1 MWKKAKRILSCI
13 LALVLLLSMANGQ
26 RIFVQADSEAVIKTQ
41 VEDKAGGKEVS
52 GNKEISSSAKT
63 TEKKQETT
71 TEKSTEKPA
80 EKLTETTTESG
91 KEDEK
96 SDKPNKSDE
105 NNGKDSEDKDT
116 KKEETTENQD
126 TKKEDKNSEEKS
138 EDKAEETT
146 DTAEETATEQQEDT
160 AEEIGATQEEAPE
173 ATTMQEEEQT
183 TEAVAI
189 AEEKTGGMK
198 EYIPQEQPAEISVKA
213 YAKDGVFPE
222 GTSMKVR
229 KINEKEKAQAE
240 STLKNEVEYDGF
252 LGYDISFYDKD
263 GKGIEPEE
271 GNVKVSLQLK
281 ESALSKEADKTTLTI
296 QHFDDSKK
304 KLNVE
309 QVASA
314 ASGTMEVQSGKVSAE
329 YSVDSFS
336 VFTITWKNNSSA
348 VASLTATCIDTAGQ
362 QVTIQYDGGKA
373 TGTINESSITYDA
386 NKEDITDVSDVSTLA
401 PTVQRATFVKAVI
414 ATSQNTANQSGTE
427 IRYLRLD
434 SGAWQYSLDKSEWN
448 NIGNNNLYYIYS
460 KNSVSDSV
468 NSISFAYYGLDE
480 INDMHSI
487 AARDTVKFTI
497 SLVDENGNNETYK
510 LPQGSVIPDKY
521 TFHSSSVDMNAA
533 SFAQMG
539 IIVPGYTY
547 EGGYAYFYWNGNFAG
562 KKFSVSNFK
571 NLGANS
577 TKYGNSY
584 DSYIGYTG
592 THPDGAHA
600 GNDDYSKATFGDRG
614 YNYYAYNPT
623 GTLRIVFKKVS
634 STVAYKSNF
643 VDAYKNDTYRLI
655 DEKAMEMHQIGSSTD
670 YYGTLKTVTATVPER
685 EGYTFE
691 GWYMEKDAD
700 GNGTGTRITNP
711 EDDKTE
717 YKRDA
722 YYYAKWVPKTCSL
735 SVKKIVDTSGE
746 NNMGDK
752 NESFTFTLT
761 LKKENTPYEENIT
774 GLTKT
779 NTKGQYTFSL
789 KDGETMKADLPYKYE
804 YTITEDA
811 KDYTVTITAP
821 SGVSKDTDKKLVS
834 GTVDSNKEITFTNKK
849 TIVPP
854 TGISTTMTAWFLMTG
869 ATLILGAVFFL
880 FGVRRKRLMA

>member
-26 RIFVQADSEAVIKTQ
+26 QVFVQADSEAVIKTQ
-41 VEDKAGGKEVS
+41 AEDKAGSKEDS
-52 GNKEISSSAKT
+52 GNKEESSSAKT

-80 EKLTETTTESG
+80 EKPTETTTESG
-91 KEDEK
+91 KEDGK
-96 SDKPNKSDE
+96 SDKPDKSDE

-116 KKEETTENQD
+116 KKEEEETTENQD

-146 DTAEETATEQQEDT
+146 DTAEETSTEEQENT
-160 AEEIGATQEEAPE
+160 AEEIGTTQEEAPE

-183 TEAVAI
+183 TGTDATEP
-189 AEEKTGGMK
+189 TGGMK

-213 YAKDGVFPE
+213 YAKEGVFPE
-222 GTSMKVR
+222 ETSMKVR
-229 KINEKEKAQAE
+229 KINEKEKTQAE
-240 STLKNEVEYDGF
+240 SALKNEVEYDGF

-263 GKGIEPEE
+263 GKEIEPEE
-271 GNVKVSLQLK
+271 GSVKVSLQLK

-304 KLNVE
+304 QLNVE

-314 ASGTMEVQSGKVSAE
+314 ASGTMEVQSGKVSAQ

-336 VFTITWKNNSSA
+336 VFTITWKNNSTA
-348 VASLTATCIDTAGQ
+348 LLRATCIDTAGQ
-362 QVTIQYDGGKA
+362 QVTIQYEGGTA
-373 TGTINESSITYDA
+373 PGTINGSSVTYDA
-386 NKEDITDVSDVSTLA
+386 NTENITDVSDVSTLA
-401 PTVQRATFVKAVI
+401 PTVQQATFLKAVI
-414 ATSQNTANQSGTE
+414 ATSQSTANQSGTE
-427 IRYLRLD
+427 IRYLRLN
-434 SGAWQYSLDKSEWN
+434 SGAWQYSVDKSEWN
-448 NIGNNNLYYIYS
+448 NIGSKNLYYIYN

-468 NSISFAYYGLDE
+468 DSISFAYYGLDE

-487 AARDTVKFTI
+487 AARDTVKFTV
-497 SLVDENGNNETYK
+497 SLVDENGNNETYE

-521 TFHSSSVDMNAA
+521 TFHSSSVNMDAA

-562 KKFSVSNFK
+562 RKFSVSNFK

-592 THPDGAHA
+592 THPDKLHA
-600 GNDDYSKATFGDRG
+600 GNADYSKDTFGERG
-614 YNYYAYNPT
+614 TDYYAYNPT

-655 DEKAMEMHQIGSSTD
+655 DEKTMEMHQIGSSTE
-670 YYGTLKTVTATVPER
+670 YYGILKTVTATVPER
-685 EGYTFE
+685 EGYTFK

-700 GNGTGTRITNP
+700 GNGTGKEIVNP
-711 EDDKTE
+711 ADDETE

-722 YYYAKWVPKTCSL
+722 YYYAKWEPKTYSL

-761 LKKENTPYEENIT
+761 LKKENTPYKENIT

-779 NTKGQYTFSL
+779 NTEGQYTFSL

-821 SGVSKDTDKKLVS
+821 SSVSKDTDKKLVS
-834 GTVDSNKEITFTNKK
+834 GTVDSDKEITFTNKK

-880 FGVRRKRLMA
+880 FEVRRKRLMA